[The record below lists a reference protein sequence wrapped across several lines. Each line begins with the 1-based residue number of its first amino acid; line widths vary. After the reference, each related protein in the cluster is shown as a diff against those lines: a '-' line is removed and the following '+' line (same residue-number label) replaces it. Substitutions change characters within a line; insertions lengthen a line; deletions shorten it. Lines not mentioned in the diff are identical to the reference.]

1 MVQAASPV
9 KTASPKAAA
18 PQKRAPAKQAK
29 PATPPSRQAAPA
41 KNKAA
46 VKVTA
51 PAASK
56 APAPAPVEVVKLKK
70 SQLVRDSFTIPKE
83 EYVAI
88 DQLKLRSAK
97 LGHPIKKS
105 ELMRAGLKALTA
117 LTDLQL
123 KALLSTVPAI
133 KTGRPKRVK

>member
-9 KTASPKAAA
+9 KTAYPKAAA
-18 PQKRAPAKQAK
+18 PQTRALAKQAK
-29 PATPPSRQAAPA
+29 SATPPSRQAAAA

-46 VKVTA
+46 VKVKP
-51 PAASK
+51 PAASA

-70 SQLVRDSFTIPKE
+70 SQLVRDSFTFPKE

-105 ELMRAGLKALTA
+105 ELMRAGLKALAA

-123 KALLSTVPAI
+123 KALLSTVPTI

>member
-29 PATPPSRQAAPA
+29 PATPPSRQAVAA

-105 ELMRAGLKALTA
+105 ELMRAGLKALA
-117 LTDLQL
+117 GLTDLQL

>member
-41 KNKAA
+41 KNNAA

-70 SQLVRDSFTIPKE
+70 SQLVRDSFTFPKE

-105 ELMRAGLKALTA
+105 ELMRAGLKALAA